1 MAIQA
6 LSEAAR
12 GAHFLF
18 SHFALLPL
26 VNRRHLQVWAKDGPD
41 AARGVHRLHGDR
53 ALAIAGADVLIEG
66 EHHVPAGGCVLVYK
80 EASLLDLVLLN
91 RYVYEH
97 ANASVEAEVF
107 AKFPW
112 SREAFSKA
120 GIVVFQRGDRS
131 AAERMLNAVT
141 QRVAQGAKLAM
152 GGEGRLS
159 RDGHVGHFKRGG
171 CLVAIR
177 AGVPV
182 VPVAL
187 SGSPAMM
194 PVGALRL
201 KPGHGVLPLSPAW
214 LERQAISGRR
224 FILALPGSLS
234 SREGA
239 DALAQHV
246 LVPVHEHG
254 LRAHAHL
261 LGFSEEAKGR
271 RVKERAQLVQLLGQV
286 LVFVDHAPF
295 VRGKVHGRGP
305 QKSAREPG
313 HAPSPSS
320 R

>member
-1 MAIQA
+1 MTIQV

-18 SHFALLPL
+18 SYFALLPL
-26 VNRRHLQVWAKDGPD
+26 VNRRFLRAWTKDGPA
-41 AARGVHRLHGDR
+41 AARAVHRLHGDR

-66 EHHVPAGGCVLVYK
+66 EHHVPAGGCVLVYN

-97 ANASVEAEVF
+97 ADVGVGAEVF

-120 GIVVFQRGDRS
+120 GIVIFQRGDRS

-159 RDGHVGHFKRGG
+159 RDGNVGHFKRGG

-187 SGSPAMM
+187 AGSPSMM
-194 PVGALRL
+194 PVGSLRL
-201 KPGHGVLPLSPAW
+201 KPGKLRVSYGEPVSTQGWSEAQADQLAAHVRSRVVAL
-214 LERQAISGRR
+214 RQ
-224 FILALPGSLS
+224 
-234 SREGA
+234 
-239 DALAQHV
+239 
-246 LVPVHEHG
+246 
-254 LRAHAHL
+254 
-261 LGFSEEAKGR
+261 
-271 RVKERAQLVQLLGQV
+271 
-286 LVFVDHAPF
+286 
-295 VRGKVHGRGP
+295 
-305 QKSAREPG
+305 
-313 HAPSPSS
+313 
-320 R
+320 

>member
-141 QRVAQGAKLAM
+141 QRVAQGARVPGCQVGDGRRRSPEPRRPCWPLQAGWMPGCDPRRRARRSSRPVWQPSDDACGRPSTEARAWRATAVARLARTP
-152 GGEGRLS
+152 GDFRS
-159 RDGHVGHFKRGG
+159 
-171 CLVAIR
+171 AIHPR
-177 AGVPV
+177 
-182 VPVAL
+182 
-187 SGSPAMM
+187 
-194 PVGALRL
+194 
-201 KPGHGVLPLSPAW
+201 PAW
-214 LERQAISGRR
+214 
-224 FILALPGSLS
+224 
-234 SREGA
+234 
-239 DALAQHV
+239 
-246 LVPVHEHG
+246 
-254 LRAHAHL
+254 
-261 LGFSEEAKGR
+261 
-271 RVKERAQLVQLLGQV
+271 
-286 LVFVDHAPF
+286 
-295 VRGKVHGRGP
+295 
-305 QKSAREPG
+305 
-313 HAPSPSS
+313 
-320 R
+320 